1 MYFPL
6 NIITEMLKSRRTK
19 WVGIYQTLER
29 IPLRFWL
36 ATRKK
41 ETAGRPRHGWVI
53 YIEVNLTGEG
63 LRHVNRIN

>member
-1 MYFPL
+1 
-6 NIITEMLKSRRTK
+6 
-19 WVGIYQTLER
+19 VGIYQTLER